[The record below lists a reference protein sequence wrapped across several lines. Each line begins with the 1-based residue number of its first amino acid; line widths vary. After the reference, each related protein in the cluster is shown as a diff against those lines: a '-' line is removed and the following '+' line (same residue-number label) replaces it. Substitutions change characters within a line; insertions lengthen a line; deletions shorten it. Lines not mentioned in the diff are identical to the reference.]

1 MCLMTRFMMPGVIQ
15 LVKVYQ
21 RKRKSHAVIQNHIKM
36 YVALLTSLH
45 SNWIKHNMQFG
56 LLFGHMDQL
65 WAIYH
70 RQSKFSH
77 ATRSITVTEEPH
89 CNVPVSIQSSFCW
102 RRFKWESSL
111 NRYQTKTLLPLLIF
125 PAEMIHAKL
134 YAPSC
139 SVIDWKQAKGWT
151 YLTIA

>member
-21 RKRKSHAVIQNHIKM
+21 RKRKSHAVIQKPYQDVRSIINI
-36 YVALLTSLH
+36 TSL
-45 SNWIKHNMQFG
+45 IEHNMQFG